1 MSIYCIFCSKIW
13 RRAAKS
19 AKLHSQLLAS
29 TLLISKGPEMAKIEL
44 FCAELCFKVIGR
56 YLCWDHLS
64 TSLAWLHGLLT
75 FRINLSSSPEW
86 RPNGPTFRFK
96 NELESNKGKA
106 DKLFA
111 FKVPSYIY
119 STLHSIIHSKRLT
132 QMELAPTKERN
143 SLETRKNR
151 RFFENKYI

>member
-1 MSIYCIFCSKIW
+1 
-13 RRAAKS
+13 
-19 AKLHSQLLAS
+19 
-29 TLLISKGPEMAKIEL
+29 MAKTEL

-106 DKLFA
+106 YKLFA

-132 QMELAPTKERN
+132 QMELAPTTERN
-143 SLETRKNR
+143 TLETRKIRSFLKIGVFDAYVHSTLQILSILMLLLFQAPFVNH
-151 RFFENKYI
+151 F